1 MESPER
7 GTKNASMD
15 SSKLPPRRIW
25 NLKIKSYQID
35 CGLNL
40 RQYHDEYE
48 ISHDPV
54 SDVVEIEKESD
65 ERGHHHR
72 QWLKCPRVYKMHP
85 SIFGQKKFV
94 MTPQPEPIGMP
105 MPLTLPGLHV

>member
-1 MESPER
+1 MEFPER
-7 GTKNASMD
+7 GTKNALMD
-15 SSKLPPRRIW
+15 SSKLPPRGIW

-35 CGLNL
+35 GGLNL

-72 QWLKCPRVYKMHP
+72 QWLKCPRVYKLHP
-85 SIFGQKKFV
+85 SYLAKKS
-94 MTPQPEPIGMP
+94 
-105 MPLTLPGLHV
+105 L